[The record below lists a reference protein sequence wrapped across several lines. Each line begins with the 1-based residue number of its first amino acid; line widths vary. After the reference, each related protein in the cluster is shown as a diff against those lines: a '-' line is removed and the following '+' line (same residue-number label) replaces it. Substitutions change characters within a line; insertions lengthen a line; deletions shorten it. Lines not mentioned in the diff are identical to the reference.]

1 MSVNDLLIQARAENA
16 QLRVS
21 NTELEQQAEILL
33 QQPEFDLS
41 RVHVREQ
48 AVLAN
53 LKKTFEEGAV

>member
-1 MSVNDLLIQARAENA
+1 MSMNDLLIQARAENA

-41 RVHVREQ
+41 TVHIRKQ

-53 LKKTFEEGAV
+53 LKNPFEEGGI

>member
-1 MSVNDLLIQARAENA
+1 MSMNDLLIQARAEKA

-21 NTELEQQAEILL
+21 NTELEQQVEILL

-41 RVHVREQ
+41 TVHVCEQ

-53 LKKTFEEGAV
+53 LKNTFEEGAV